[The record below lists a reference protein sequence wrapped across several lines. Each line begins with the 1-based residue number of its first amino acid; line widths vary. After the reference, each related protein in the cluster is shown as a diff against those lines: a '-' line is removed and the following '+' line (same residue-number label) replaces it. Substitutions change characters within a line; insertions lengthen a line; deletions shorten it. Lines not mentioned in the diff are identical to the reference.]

1 MIKKRVLPFLLSL
14 IICIGLSVAL
24 DRVVGLFVPQTA
36 QMMGLIFPPNAR
48 HEFKTLE
55 FSFTLET
62 NSFGFRDRE
71 FDPQR
76 AMGRR
81 ILAIGD
87 SFTYGWGVEGSQSW
101 PKVLES
107 RLRADG
113 QNVEI
118 ANLGK
123 PGASPQNY
131 AEIAEKATPLF
142 KPDLIIIAVL
152 QGDDLAQMEQSIQ
165 PASSAADENKRLR
178 EPNAVRRGL
187 QTTAAWLYPHFI
199 SLLNDRVKPAPTLD
213 YQWKEDARL
222 FLAGMTP
229 EGRARY
235 ENLDAQI
242 KDAFINGELNP
253 ALVYLGIIKPDYFLQ
268 TLDVNSTKVKA
279 LISEM
284 SKQLA
289 RIKSIALKNN
299 AEVIVISVPYG
310 VYVDPRSLKSRQHL
324 GFAVVPEMLTTSA
337 EDDAIRSA
345 SQMAAIPFYEVTRE
359 FRHASIDTAMF
370 FDLDGHFNPAGH
382 RLFADALAP
391 IIEKR

>member
-1 MIKKRVLPFLLSL
+1 MIKKRVLPLLLSL

-24 DRVVGLFVPQTA
+24 DRVLGLFVPQTA
-36 QMMGLIFPPNAR
+36 QMSGLIFPPNAR

-55 FSFTLET
+55 FSFILET

-76 AMGRR
+76 ATGRR

-87 SFTYGWGVEGSQSW
+87 SFTYGWGVEGGQSW

-113 QNVEI
+113 QDVEI

-165 PASSAADENKRLR
+165 PASSAENKKPR

-187 QTTAAWLYPHFI
+187 QTMAAWLYPHFI
-199 SLLNDRVKPAPTLD
+199 SLLNDRVKPAPSLD

-235 ENLDAQI
+235 ESLDAQI

-253 ALVYLGIIKPDYFLQ
+253 GLVYLSIIKPDYFLQ

-279 LISEM
+279 LVSEM

-310 VYVDPRSLKSRQHL
+310 VYVDPRSFKSRQRL
-324 GFAVVPEMLTTSA
+324 GFSVVPEMLTTSA

-345 SQMAAIPFYEVTRE
+345 SQMAGIQFYEVTSE
-359 FRHASIDTAMF
+359 FRQASIDTAMF

-382 RLFADALAP
+382 KLFADALAT